1 MISLILYDSFL
12 LFFHILLQ
20 KSKRG
25 RCKCSQ
31 SSSACKSH
39 EKKSNTKL
47 DVIRTDP
54 PEMPLRI
61 VKADG
66 QKDYIHLRARR
77 GQATNSHSLAE
88 RVNICISH

>member
-1 MISLILYDSFL
+1 MCF
-12 LFFHILLQ
+12 Q
-20 KSKRG
+20 KSRG
-25 RCKCSQ
+25 DRHKSSQ
-31 SSSACKSH
+31 SSSVCKSH

-77 GQATNSHSLAE
+77 GHATNSHNLAE
-88 RVNICISH
+88 RVNIFISH